1 MNTNDYAVVLGG
13 VLGALLEDKLKEQA
27 LHQDIVNMLVT
38 DLSQSE
44 FMYLALK
51 DNADVDSLLKAVTKN
66 KKTMY

>member
-1 MNTNDYAVVLGG
+1 VNTNDYAVVLGG